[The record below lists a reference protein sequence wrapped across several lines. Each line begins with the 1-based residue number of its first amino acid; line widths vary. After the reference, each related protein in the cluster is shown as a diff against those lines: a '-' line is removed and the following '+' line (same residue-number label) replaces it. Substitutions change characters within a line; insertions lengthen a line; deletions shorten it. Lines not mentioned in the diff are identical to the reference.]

1 MNKKI
6 LSMFVALVMLA
17 TLLSG
22 MTIVNAAE
30 PVITIGEVAQANTTA
45 FTVVDVP
52 FYLNSFPDSS
62 EHWSTLLFVFQIPEN
77 YGDIN
82 EIVIGSPAKRYDIDG
97 YKDPYTLEQV
107 PPGLVATPI
116 GDWVVKKD
124 ELATNGKFEISIYDS
139 GAENVAF
146 TNASLTDNGG
156 KLINVRV
163 QLKADVSDKTI
174 NINLLSAT
182 IKDTQS
188 NAYQITNIT
197 NGKII
202 VGNGGEEPEPDTYKV
217 TYNVDGDEALIVDDN
232 EYEEDAEVTVTTQ
245 VPSREGYNF
254 LGWSSTEGA
263 TTAEYVGGD
272 TFTMGAE
279 NVTLYA
285 VWEKEVVQYTVTFMA
300 DGEVVK
306 EITVDE
312 GGSVDPA
319 QIPAVPAKA
328 GFTGVWEEAVLT
340 NITENITVNA
350 VYTAV
355 EGSAIAVGP
364 ATVKQG
370 ASTSVDI
377 TVNDI
382 PETAKG
388 IQYIVEYN
396 AEAYD
401 SIELDLSSKFDA
413 TYSEVDD
420 DGEGQ
425 IAVIAVL
432 NGDAT
437 LEDGD
442 VVATINLRDKTDT
455 EPGAYTIAI
464 INPRYGDGGVF
475 DATPIENVSNGTITV
490 EAAEDPKLPAAEDA
504 VKAFEDAVAA
514 LQAKALES
522 LTAGDIADAEGL
534 KTAAEAAVAEL
545 NADISED
552 AIVALTN
559 RITAAYSELQAVEDK
574 LEAFKNVNALAFD
587 INDLN
592 VLDVEVAD
600 AANINSYKLAVE
612 VTQKR
617 LDKEVLT
624 VAEIQAAITE
634 ADAELVAIADGDSV
648 LGNVNGSTSGTV
660 DVNDVIMIKNY
671 LLGDIPLTVAQAIRA
686 DMDKDGQLLAT
697 DTTNVLLKAIED
709 LRKSVA
715 GV

>member
-1 MNKKI
+1 MLIATIAMPAFAADVTVGIDVESAPAAVGDVFNANVYITGLDSLRIAQFTVGYDPTKLQPVKNDGTEASTVPLARVTDLSKI
-6 LSMFVALVMLA
+6 EDEETGGYFF
-17 TLLSG
+17 TLLKHSINSG
-22 MTIVNAAE
+22 L
-30 PVITIGEVAQANTTA
+30 
-45 FTVVDVP
+45 VDVTYAVDTYYGAD
-52 FYLNSFPDSS
+52 FSYEIDNSS
-62 EHWSTLLFVFQIPEN
+62 EKFSVLQLRFKVLEL
-77 YGDIN
+77 GDTGLRIATSADGDGKYTKAN
-82 EIVIGSPAKRYDIDG
+82 PKGYILWPTADEADIVA
-97 YKDPYTLEQV
+97 
-107 PPGLVATPI
+107 
-116 GDWVVKKD
+116 
-124 ELATNGKFEISIYDS
+124 
-139 GAENVAF
+139 
-146 TNASLTDNGG
+146 
-156 KLINVRV
+156 
-163 QLKADVSDKTI
+163 
-174 NINLLSAT
+174 SAT
-182 IKDTQS
+182 IVQPNLT
-188 NAYQITNIT
+188 I
-197 NGKII
+197 G
-202 VGNGGEEPEPDTYKV
+202 GGEEPEPDTYKV
-217 TYNVDGDEALIVDDN
+217 IYNVDGNEGLIVDDN
-232 EYEEDAEVTVTTQ
+232 EYAEGDEVTVTTQ

-254 LGWSSTEGA
+254 LGWSRTEGA

-279 NVTLYA
+279 DVTLYA
-285 VWEKEVVQYTVTFMA
+285 VWQKKVYTVTFIA
-300 DGEVVK
+300 DGDLVATLNVEH
-306 EITVDE
+306 
-312 GGSVDPA
+312 GGSVDPDD
-319 QIPAVPAKA
+319 IPQVPAKA
-328 GFTGVWEEAVLT
+328 GFTGVWEEADLT

-355 EGSAIAVGP
+355 EGSAIAVRS

-388 IQYIVEYN
+388 MQYIVEYD

-413 TYSEVDD
+413 TYSKVDD
-420 DGEGQ
+420 DGEGI
-425 IAVIAVL
+425 IAVMATL

-442 VVATINLRDKTDT
+442 VVATINLRAKTDT

-504 VKAFEDAVAA
+504 VKAFEDAVEA

-522 LTAGDIADAEGL
+522 LTADDIADAEGL

-574 LEAFKNVNALAFD
+574 LEAFENVNALAFD

>member
-1 MNKKI
+1 MLI
-6 LSMFVALVMLA
+6 CAMPMMASADDALVEIKSIVIVQDPQNEELLDVTVEYDVAASVGDQITLLA
-17 TLLSG
+17 TTTSYDVQFDG
-22 MTIVNAAE
+22 DEVTNIAYIDQIAKPAAPAEGFRSFNFKIV
-30 PVITIGEVAQANTTA
+30 
-45 FTVVDVP
+45 
-52 FYLNSFPDSS
+52 
-62 EHWSTLLFVFQIPEN
+62 
-77 YGDIN
+77 
-82 EIVIGSPAKRYDIDG
+82 
-97 YKDPYTLEQV
+97 
-107 PPGLVATPI
+107 
-116 GDWVVKKD
+116 
-124 ELATNGKFEISIYDS
+124 
-139 GAENVAF
+139 
-146 TNASLTDNGG
+146 
-156 KLINVRV
+156 
-163 QLKADVSDKTI
+163 KADLGEDNRLYVKIGGTGI
-174 NINLLSAT
+174 NTPAT
-182 IKDTQS
+182 FDEEFDE
-188 NAYQITNIT
+188 
-197 NGKII
+197 GD
-202 VGNGGEEPEPDTYKV
+202 EEPEPDTYKV
-217 TYNVDGDEALIVDDN
+217 IYNVDGNEGLIVDDN
-232 EYEEDAEVTVTTQ
+232 EYEEGDEVTVTTE
-245 VPSREGYNF
+245 VPTRAGYVF
-254 LGWSSTEGA
+254 LGWSRTEGA
-263 TTAEYVGGD
+263 TTAEYVGGA

-285 VWEKEVVQYTVTFMA
+285 VWEEEVVQYTVTFVA
-300 DGEVVK
+300 DDEVVK
-306 EITVDE
+306 VITVDE

-319 QIPAVPAKA
+319 DIPQVPAKA
-328 GFTGVWEEAVLT
+328 GFTGVWEEADLT

-355 EGSAIAVGP
+355 EGSAIAVDS

-388 IQYIVEYN
+388 MQYIVEYD

-401 SIELDLSSKFDA
+401 SIELALSSKFDA
-413 TYSEVDD
+413 TNSEVDD

-425 IAVIAVL
+425 IAVIATL

-442 VVATINLRDKTDT
+442 DVATIKLRAKTDT

-464 INPRYGDGGVF
+464 IDPRYGDGGVF
-475 DATPIENVSNGTITV
+475 DATPIENVFNGTITV
-490 EAAEDPKLPAAEDA
+490 EAAEDPNLPAAEDA
-504 VKAFEDAVAA
+504 VEAFEDAVEA
-514 LQAKALES
+514 LKAKALES

-534 KTAAEAAVAEL
+534 KTDAEAAVAEL
-545 NADISED
+545 NADISAD
-552 AIVALTN
+552 AIAALTN
-559 RITAAYSELQAVEDK
+559 RINEAYSGLQAVKDK
-574 LEAFKNVNALAFD
+574 LEAFENVNALAFD

-612 VTQKR
+612 VTQER
-617 LDKEVLT
+617 LDKKVLT

-634 ADAELVAIADGDSV
+634 ADAELDAIADGDSV

-671 LLGDIPLTVAQAIRA
+671 LLGDITLTVAQAIRA

-709 LRKSVA
+709 LRNSVA